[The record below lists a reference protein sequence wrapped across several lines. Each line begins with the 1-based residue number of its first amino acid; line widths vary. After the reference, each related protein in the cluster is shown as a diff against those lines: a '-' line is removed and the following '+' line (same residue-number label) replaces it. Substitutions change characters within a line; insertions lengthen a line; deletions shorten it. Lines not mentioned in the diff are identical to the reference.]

1 MDNTNITS
9 NDLGKKGL
17 HLSKGGKA
25 RLARNIVNV
34 LKVDSANW
42 QVSCC
47 SPSSLDFLRNKHKK
61 NVLLG
66 YINVNSIRNKLR
78 ILFNEIRDYFD
89 VFSIAETKLD
99 SSFPNAQFLMP
110 GYKTPYRLDVSN
122 TSGGIMVYVKKGL
135 PSLRL
140 TSFSIPK
147 DIQTIPIEIRLKN
160 MKWLIISGTWC
171 YYWL

>member
-1 MDNTNITS
+1 MCI
-9 NDLGKKGL
+9 
-17 HLSKGGKA
+17 
-25 RLARNIVNV
+25 R
-34 LKVDSANW
+34 DS
-42 QVSCC
+42 
-47 SPSSLDFLRNKHKK
+47 
-61 NVLLG
+61 
-66 YINVNSIRNKLR
+66 INVNSIRNKLR
-78 ILFNEIRDYFD
+78 NLFNEIRDYFD

-171 YYWL
+171 YY